1 MECVLKHKHY
11 QPCSQLPR
19 DRDTISECQN
29 VKSKPYKNRIIGLY
43 IHRLSLER
51 NGITSRTAA
60 EAEKAWEEGQQG
72 ALPLLTWR
80 QLSSADPGAIFQSR
94 CFHVI
99 YTGMNDPI
107 ICRLFIIYLISS
119 GLRVSMKKEAGV
131 GVSDMWTI

>member
-51 NGITSRTAA
+51 NELQAGQQPRLRESLGRRAVRSPATADLEAA
-60 EAEKAWEEGQQG
+60 E
-72 ALPLLTWR
+72 
-80 QLSSADPGAIFQSR
+80 LSRPR
-94 CFHVI
+94 CHLSEWVFSCNT
-99 YTGMNDPI
+99 YRYDPI
-107 ICRLFIIYLISS
+107 ICQLFIIYLISP